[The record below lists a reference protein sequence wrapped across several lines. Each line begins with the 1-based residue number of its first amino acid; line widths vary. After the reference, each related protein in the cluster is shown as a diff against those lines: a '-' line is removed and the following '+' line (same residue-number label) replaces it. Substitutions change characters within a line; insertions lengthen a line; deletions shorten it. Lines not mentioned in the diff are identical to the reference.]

1 MQATND
7 FDMSRLLNSLKVSD
21 DHKAFAHGQLR
32 TAASKAIRDYGYDW
46 ASIPPGLMAEE
57 SAQLLRLRSRI
68 KKTVF
73 ESTKGWHS
81 NQSVV
86 WRRFSDYVKKVGAR
100 HEALR
105 LIAKIRKQVS
115 Q

>member
-1 MQATND
+1 MQATQD
-7 FDMSRLLNSLKVSD
+7 FDMSKLLNSLRVSD
-21 DHKAFAHGQLR
+21 DHQAFAHGQLR
-32 TAASKAIRDYGYDW
+32 AAASKAIRDFGYEW
-46 ASIPPGLMAEE
+46 ASIPPGLKVEE
-57 SAQLLRLRSRI
+57 SAHLIQLRSRI

-73 ESTKGWHS
+73 QSTTGWHS

-100 HEALR
+100 HEALK
-105 LIAKIRKQVS
+105 LIAKIREQIS

>member
-1 MQATND
+1 MQAAND
-7 FDMSRLLNSLKVSD
+7 FDMSNLLNSLRVSD

-32 TAASKAIRDYGYDW
+32 VAASKAIRDFGYEW
-46 ASIPPGLMAEE
+46 ASIPPDLKVEE

-68 KKTVF
+68 KRTVF

-86 WRRFSDYVKKVGAR
+86 WRRFREYVKKVGAR
-100 HEALR
+100 HEAIPLM
-105 LIAKIRKQVS
+105 AKIQNK
-115 Q
+115 